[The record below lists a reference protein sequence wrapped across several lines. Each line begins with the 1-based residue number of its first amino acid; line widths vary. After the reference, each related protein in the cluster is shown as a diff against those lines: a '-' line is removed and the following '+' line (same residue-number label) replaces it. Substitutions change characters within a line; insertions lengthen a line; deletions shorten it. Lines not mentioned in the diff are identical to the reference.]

1 MALLVVVEKV
11 VGVATNIDAN
21 DRQRKAKSQRSG
33 AGMGAAVGGDLGE
46 DGVVMRANSRS
57 KITSS
62 LVVICRVLVVI
73 SRVSVA
79 MVDRF

>member
-1 MALLVVVEKV
+1 M
-11 VGVATNIDAN
+11 VATVLGLGWWETTMG
-21 DRQRKAKSQRSG
+21 SG

-79 MVDRF
+79 MVDSFWVRR

>member
-1 MALLVVVEKV
+1 M
-11 VGVATNIDAN
+11 G
-21 DRQRKAKSQRSG
+21 SG

-46 DGVVMRANSRS
+46 DGVDVRAESRS
-57 KITSS
+57 RMTSS
-62 LVVICRVLVVI
+62 LAVICRVLVVI

>member
-1 MALLVVVEKV
+1 M
-11 VGVATNIDAN
+11 G
-21 DRQRKAKSQRSG
+21 SG